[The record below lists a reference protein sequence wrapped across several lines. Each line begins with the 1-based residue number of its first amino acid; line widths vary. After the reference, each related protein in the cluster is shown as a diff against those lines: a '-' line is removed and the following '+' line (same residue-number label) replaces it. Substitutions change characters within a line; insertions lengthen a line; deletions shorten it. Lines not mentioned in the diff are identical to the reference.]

1 MYAFILE
8 FGFGK
13 NVLQLFRI
21 SLIILTFIILK
32 KYYVVRWA
40 SWWDLRCF
48 VIHRRHRAAS
58 HPDELIDIHSASLWF
73 LSPWSSRG
81 TVELALFKNQETW
94 ASSQLPL
101 ACLLREAV
109 AIPTRTRTE
118 QKQVTSG
125 TSGRLQGGH
134 IHQRRSG
141 LLNCVS
147 ARHAIKNISQQTDKT
162 TCFFS
167 PVDDKDDSRSIDHV

>member
-40 SWWDLRCF
+40 SCWDLRCF

-81 TVELALFKNQETW
+81 TVEVALFKNQE
-94 ASSQLPL
+94 AEEAELP
-101 ACLLREAV
+101 AAF
-109 AIPTRTRTE
+109 
-118 QKQVTSG
+118 
-125 TSGRLQGGH
+125 
-134 IHQRRSG
+134 G
-141 LLNCVS
+141 LLTS
-147 ARHAIKNISQQTDKT
+147 RGGG
-162 TCFFS
+162 
-167 PVDDKDDSRSIDHV
+167 DSNPDQN

>member
-81 TVELALFKNQETW
+81 TVEVALFKNQEKEE
-94 ASSQLPL
+94 AELP
-101 ACLLREAV
+101 AAF
-109 AIPTRTRTE
+109 
-118 QKQVTSG
+118 
-125 TSGRLQGGH
+125 
-134 IHQRRSG
+134 G
-141 LLNCVS
+141 LLTS
-147 ARHAIKNISQQTDKT
+147 RGGG
-162 TCFFS
+162 
-167 PVDDKDDSRSIDHV
+167 DSNPDQN

>member
-1 MYAFILE
+1 ML
-8 FGFGK
+8 
-13 NVLQLFRI
+13 
-21 SLIILTFIILK
+21 
-32 KYYVVRWA
+32 YVGLLGGI
-40 SWWDLRCF
+40 WDALSSTA
-48 VIHRRHRAAS
+48 VTEQQ

-81 TVELALFKNQETW
+81 TVEVALLKNQETW
-94 ASSQLPL
+94 PSSQLPL

-162 TCFFS
+162 TCFFP
-167 PVDDKDDSRSIDHV
+167 PVDDKDDSRSIDHMWNTLTGVSTIWSIF